1 MLLNCSVGKDSWE
14 SIKDIQSVNPKGGQS
29 WLFIGRTDAEAET
42 PVLWPPDL
50 KYWFI
55 WKDPDVGKNWRQEEK
70 GTTEVERVG
79 GVTNSMDMSLSKLLE
94 LVMDGE
100 AWYAAVHGLAK
111 NQTPEW
117 LNCVTWT
124 FFLEKEVQPSILA
137 WKIPWTEEPGR
148 LQTRGSQ
155 RVRHELAIK
164 QQETHISTYCRNTSK

>member
-1 MLLNCSVGKDSWE
+1 MDVRVGLWRKLSTEELMLLNCGVGKDSWE

-155 RVRHELAIK
+155 KNQKRF
-164 QQETHISTYCRNTSK
+164 SN